1 MSIQILSPIEYN
13 CDFMQR
19 AKKKFKESGLVS
31 ARLSPKELEEIEKLV
46 REEVDQREREIR
58 KELENKEAAYRK
70 ELADKEVSYR
80 KELKDKEKELR
91 LLLDATLAIYE
102 RNREQDKNEV
112 RKLRE
117 EIERLR
123 QELNLRSAQPQVQAP
138 VTKRKD

>member
-1 MSIQILSPIEYN
+1 MRLPGVGTCFRVAAYLLLGAGVLGG
-13 CDFMQR
+13 
-19 AKKKFKESGLVS
+19 AKCQYDIFKDGIDKK
-31 ARLSPKELEEIEKLV
+31 EKLV